1 MGVLKTAKPLVRNQ
15 LLAAVNKLL
24 CLTCSNT
31 LRISTTAHKTSN
43 TPVVCCWLS
52 VWKQYIEAYS

>member
-24 CLTCSNT
+24 GIGGL
-31 LRISTTAHKTSN
+31 
-43 TPVVCCWLS
+43 VVTG
-52 VWKQYIEAYS
+52 